1 MRRRLFLQTC
11 IKGAAGLAVLAG
23 GGTSAALVARSPREN
38 RLVTHVTGAPY
49 RIGFET
55 PVESVFRPGQWLRVM
70 RGPGYRHASQPI
82 LLYLGEE
89 HIGYLPRSANPVL
102 APIMDG
108 ARDLFARI
116 LAVDPE
122 DPWRG
127 IRIEV
132 SWSG

>member
-1 MRRRLFLQTC
+1 MRRRLFLQAC
-11 IKGAAGLAVLAG
+11 IKGAAGLAVLVA
-23 GGTSAALVARSPREN
+23 GGTSAALVTRSPREG
-38 RLVTHVTGAPY
+38 RLVTHVAGAPY

-55 PVESVFRPGQWLRVM
+55 PVESVFRPGQWLRVL
-70 RGPGYRHASQPI
+70 RKPGYRHASQPI

-89 HIGYLPRSANPVL
+89 HIGHLPRTANPVR
-102 APIMDG
+102 AHVVDG

-116 LAVDPE
+116 LTVDPE

-132 SWSG
+132 RWNG